1 MRSTLL
7 LVFLAAVVSFAQ
19 SNQGTIT
26 GTIADPSGA
35 VVASADIEVKN
46 ADTGIVYKGGT
57 SATGNFVIPVPSG
70 IYEMSVNVPGFR
82 KFVQQNIQV
91 AVATDTRRDVKL
103 EVGAASDVVTV
114 SDSAPMLKTESGEMS
129 HLVAIKEAVELPLLT
144 ISGGGYAGATTMGNI
159 RNPLQTSV
167 L

>member
-1 MRSTLL
+1 MRFMFVTLL
-7 LVFLAAVVSFAQ
+7 CMLCALSAFGQ

-26 GTIADPSGA
+26 GAISDPTGA
-35 VVASADIEVKN
+35 VVASADIDVKN

-70 IYEMSVNVPGFR
+70 MYEMSVNVPGFK

-103 EVGAASDVVTV
+103 EVGAAS
-114 SDSAPMLKTESGEMS
+114 
-129 HLVAIKEAVELPLLT
+129 
-144 ISGGGYAGATTMGNI
+144 
-159 RNPLQTSV
+159 
-167 L
+167 